1 MRKLV
6 TLCLIIIILSTNFG
20 TVEASVEN
28 INNSELEL
36 YKQLYEN
43 QLEANNR
50 VLTTVYFALS
60 FAGTFI
66 VLFLAGNFWVV
77 NKSRE
82 KEFEA
87 LQSKNQ
93 AELLNIKNSLLEYI
107 KSEFEK
113 YDELQ
118 KVEIENTF
126 DELAEEIEKYTNEL
140 EEKLDECLDKLSE
153 LKEDLVYETASRN
166 YQNGD
171 YLPALHNYMK
181 YLNLELERGNLLD
194 ISLEEIWNCLN
205 KIDSPSLMIDD
216 VNELNELIDSLPSKY
231 SIWSKKIKARLNEMP
246 TLLLYDN

>member
-1 MRKLV
+1 MRKLI
-6 TLCLIIIILSTNFG
+6 TLSLIIIIISTNFS

-50 VLTTVYFALS
+50 VLTTIYFALS

-77 NKSRE
+77 SRSRE
-82 KEFEA
+82 KEFEG

-107 KSEFEK
+107 KIELEK
-113 YDELQ
+113 NDELQ

-126 DELAEEIEKYTNEL
+126 DELAEEMEKYTTEL
-140 EEKLDECLDKLSE
+140 EEKLDECLDKLNV

-166 YQNGD
+166 YQSGD
-171 YLPALHNYMK
+171 YLTALHYYME
-181 YLNLELERGNLLD
+181 YINLELERDNLLD

-205 KIDSPSLMIDD
+205 KIDRLMIDE

-231 SIWSKKIKARLNEMP
+231 SIWSTKIKARLNEMP
-246 TLLLYDN
+246 TLLLHDN